1 MSPADPVR
9 RDPSLRPSR
18 PVAPPTVRPVMLLT
32 FDVRYDP
39 AAVTFALDTAAEA
52 KAELLVT
59 DGVPLPIGNPAA
71 TALRG
76 FGDRHVVE
84 SSAELVRA
92 ARERGIEARQL
103 LFNSPRPL
111 HATLDVLNEQ
121 GVGLLVFG
129 PDRKALGRWL
139 FRRAARR
146 LREQAPCLV
155 WTNE

>member
-1 MSPADPVR
+1 MSIDPAR
-9 RDPSLRPSR
+9 RDPSLGLSR
-18 PVAPPTVRPVMLLT
+18 PAAPPTVRPVMLLT
-32 FDVRYDP
+32 FDVRFDP
-39 AAVTFALDTAAEA
+39 TAVTFAFDTAAEA
-52 KAELLVT
+52 RAELLVT

-76 FGDRHVVE
+76 FGNRAVLE
-84 SSAELVRA
+84 SAAELVRG
-92 ARERGIEARQL
+92 ARERGIDARQL

-111 HATLDVLNEQ
+111 SATLDVLREQ

-129 PDRKALGRWL
+129 PDRKALGRWR

>member
-1 MSPADPVR
+1 MNIDPAR
-9 RDPSLRPSR
+9 RDPNLEHSR
-18 PVAPPTVRPVMLLT
+18 AAAPPTVRPVMLLT
-32 FDVRYDP
+32 FDVRFDP

-52 KAELLVT
+52 HAELLVT

-71 TALRG
+71 VALRG
-76 FGDRHVVE
+76 FGNRAVLE
-84 SSAELVRA
+84 SAAELVSA

-111 HATLDVLNEQ
+111 HATFDVLRDQ

-129 PDRKALGRWL
+129 PDRKALGRWR